1 MGKNIVNVALFG
13 LGRIGQM
20 HAENLILHPKF
31 NLIYVYDINKKLS
44 KKMSNKFKC
53 VNIKNPDIA
62 MKDKKVDIIFI
73 ATSTSTHLKFITNAV
88 KNKKIVFCEKPLDL
102 NLKKIEKCRNIIKKY
117 NPKIQIGFNRR
128 YDPGHNLL
136 KKNLLKGK
144 IGKLEKIIITSR
156 DPAPPSLNYLK
167 TSGGIFKDMM
177 IHDFDLARYYAGK
190 DEFVSVFAMG
200 SNLHDKKF
208 NKVKD
213 FELASCVLKTK
224 KGIQCVIT
232 NSRHCSFGYD
242 QRVELFGTKGMLISD
257 NKRKTE
263 TTIYSGNSTN
273 NKSKLLNFF
282 IERYSEAYKLQLNDL
297 FMMCSKKV
305 KPLANF
311 EDGRKSLALAQKAI
325 KSVKSKK
332 FEKIKLI

>member
-297 FMMCSKKV
+297 FMMYSKKV

-311 EDGRKSLALAQKAI
+311 EEGRKSLALAQKAI
-325 KSVKSKK
+325 ESVKSKK

>member
-1 MGKNIVNVALFG
+1 MDKNIVNVALFG

-102 NLKKIEKCRNIIKKY
+102 NLKKIEKCRNIIKIY

-297 FMMCSKKV
+297 FMMYSKKV

-325 KSVKSKK
+325 ESVKSKK

>member
-88 KNKKIVFCEKPLDL
+88 KNKKVVFCEKPLDL
-102 NLKKIEKCRNIIKKY
+102 NLKKIEKCRNIIKIY

-297 FMMCSKKV
+297 FMMYSKKV

-325 KSVKSKK
+325 ESVKSKK